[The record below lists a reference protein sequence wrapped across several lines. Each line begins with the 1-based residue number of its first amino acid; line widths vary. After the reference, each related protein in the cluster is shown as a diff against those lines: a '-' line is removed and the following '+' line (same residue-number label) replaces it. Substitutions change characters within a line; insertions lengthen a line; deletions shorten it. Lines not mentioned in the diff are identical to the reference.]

1 VGAAP
6 ADCLFVDD
14 PSFVVAA
21 IRLGYH
27 GMAVLRRPGQR
38 AGDVPFIRAIDALLT
53 HL

>member
-27 GMAVLRRPGQR
+27 G
-38 AGDVPFIRAIDALLT
+38 DVPFIRAIDALLT